1 MTEFTGKTIMSPE
14 KLTVEDQAKT
24 NTPTQVDDH
33 GALFIAGSAEAEF
46 RQRDQPGVI
55 FNEGGYTNPFCYI
68 MSNTFFPGRQKGVVD
83 PFFSIHTT
91 PHADADACDPSF
103 HNLIFPYILVD
114 LSY

>member
-46 RQRDQPGVI
+46 RQRDQAGVI

-68 MSNTFFPGRQKGVVD
+68 MSNTFFPGLQKGVVD
-83 PFFSIHTT
+83 PFFIIHKAR
-91 PHADADACDPSF
+91 HADADACDPFFYNSSF
-103 HNLIFPYILVD
+103 PDMLVD
-114 LSY
+114 